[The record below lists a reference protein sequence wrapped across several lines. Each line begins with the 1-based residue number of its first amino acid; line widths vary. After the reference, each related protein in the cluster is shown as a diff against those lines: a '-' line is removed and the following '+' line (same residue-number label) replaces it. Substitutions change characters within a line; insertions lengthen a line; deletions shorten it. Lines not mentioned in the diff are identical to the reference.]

1 MNNSTLVIDSHCDT
15 PLRLFDGADIGK
27 RDKTGHFDYI
37 RMKEGGVDASFF
49 AIYTSNLIE
58 ADAATRK
65 ALQLIARTYD
75 SVEKNQDKVAVALT
89 VDDAFEL
96 KEMGLGAI
104 FLGMENGLPIQK
116 DLSLLRLFYDMG
128 IRYLTLTHGGN
139 NDICDSSSAKDKKW
153 GGLSPFGK
161 KVVREM
167 NRIGMMIDVSHI
179 SDESFFDVIKYSRK
193 PVVATHS
200 CCRALADVPRN
211 MSDQMI
217 RELAEHKG
225 VIQINFYPPF
235 LDRDYSDKFK
245 PLCDVFENAQKLY
258 RQNPKKHEI
267 LMKEAEEKMFSVKRP
282 SYKVVVDHIE
292 HAIKIGGIDCVGIG
306 SDFDGI
312 EVTPEGL
319 EGVEKLPVIK
329 SELLNRGYSGEDIDK
344 IMGGNFL
351 RVMKQVF

>member
-15 PLRLFDGADIGK
+15 PLRLYDGADIGK
-27 RDKTGHFDYI
+27 RDETGHFDFI

-58 ADAATRK
+58 PDAATRK

-75 SVEKNQDKVAVALT
+75 SIEKNQDKVAIALT
-89 VDDAFEL
+89 VDDAFDL

-104 FLGMENGLPIQK
+104 FLGMENGVPIQK

-139 NDICDSSSAKDKKW
+139 NDICDSSSAKEKKW
-153 GGLSPFGK
+153 AGLSPFGK

-167 NRIGMMIDVSHI
+167 NRLGMMIDVSHI

-217 RELAEHKG
+217 RELSEHKG

-245 PLCDVFENAQKLY
+245 PLCDVFENAQKLF
-258 RQNPKKHEI
+258 RQNPKKHAT
-267 LMKEAEEKMFSVKRP
+267 LMKEAEEKMLSVKRP

-329 SELLNRGYSGEDIDK
+329 SELSNRGYSTEDIDK